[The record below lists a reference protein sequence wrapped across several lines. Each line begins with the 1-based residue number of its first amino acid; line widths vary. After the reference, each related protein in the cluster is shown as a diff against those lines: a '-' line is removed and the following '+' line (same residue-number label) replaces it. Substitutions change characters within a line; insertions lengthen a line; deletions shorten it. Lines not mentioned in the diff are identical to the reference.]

1 MFHVINA
8 GLLKISCSTRATP
21 LAKLITP
28 LKMTNSVMSSLTR
41 LETVV
46 LFGPVISASLAHER
60 GEVSLR
66 QFRMTE
72 RFISLTRA

>member
-1 MFHVINA
+1 
-8 GLLKISCSTRATP
+8 
-21 LAKLITP
+21 
-28 LKMTNSVMSSLTR
+28 MSSLTR

-46 LFGPVISASLAHER
+46 LLRPVISANWARER

-66 QFRMTE
+66 QFKMID